1 MCVLTWLKLVRRQS
15 FAKWLKLRV
24 KSVIIKVRGPFSLL
38 FLLQSLKSYP
48 IYPKFTF
55 LGPGVVNSAMFAERA
70 GFNVHRPLSKEHL

>member
-1 MCVLTWLKLVRRQS
+1 MLNVL
-15 FAKWLKLRV
+15 
-24 KSVIIKVRGPFSLL
+24 FSLL